1 MINTTINNYLKQ
13 LLKANFIMKTFL
25 STFKTIAIVIA
36 MLGFGNR
43 AMAQQAGNYELN
55 DGAGVIFNAGTYTGI
70 VTSTTAAAGSTASIT
85 TSGTVNFN
93 GTYSGY
99 YGFLDVLSGGTLTL
113 NAASYNA
120 KFTLGSASH
129 SEATTL
135 KIYASGGVTF
145 GTSGLTMDKYGV
157 LDISDNLTLSSSGI
171 QMNNYTDVNAPK
183 IKFNVTGPATTYK
196 ITLTT
201 LPADSDP
208 SKNLVFSMASAT
220 GTINA
225 ESNFI
230 VATYSGADPNI
241 ASTSP
246 TLLYDNDNWINT
258 SVNTNAKNLRLTATF
273 APLFDINSTATS
285 YAGTLTGLSGRNVD
299 LYQKLLKN
307 KTLDAGYTVAAN
319 LLIDLQALG
328 LIGGQTFTINSGK
341 MLGLKGTG
349 SFTNTV
355 SFADGTSIL
364 QVVGTFAAN
373 SFPTIGGS
381 AGVVQV
387 GDGTNATTFT
397 ISSAINTKFSGK
409 VSQVVVK
416 SGATVTVGNSD

>member
-1 MINTTINNYLKQ
+1 M
-13 LLKANFIMKTFL
+13 
-25 STFKTIAIVIA
+25 
-36 MLGFGNR
+36 
-43 AMAQQAGNYELN
+43 
-55 DGAGVIFNAGTYTGI
+55 
-70 VTSTTAAAGSTASIT
+70 
-85 TSGTVNFN
+85 
-93 GTYSGY
+93 
-99 YGFLDVLSGGTLTL
+99 
-113 NAASYNA
+113 
-120 KFTLGSASH
+120 
-129 SEATTL
+129 
-135 KIYASGGVTF
+135 
-145 GTSGLTMDKYGV
+145 
-157 LDISDNLTLSSSGI
+157 
-171 QMNNYTDVNAPK
+171 
-183 IKFNVTGPATTYK
+183 
-196 ITLTT
+196 
-201 LPADSDP
+201 
-208 SKNLVFSMASAT
+208 
-220 GTINA
+220 
-225 ESNFI
+225 
-230 VATYSGADPNI
+230 
-241 ASTSP
+241 
-246 TLLYDNDNWINT
+246 
-258 SVNTNAKNLRLTATF
+258 RL
-273 APLFDINSTATS
+273 PLFDINSTATS